1 MIRTNAL
8 KVAAVL
14 ALLAPL
20 APLQAQSYPS
30 RTIRFIVPY
39 PPGGGADITCRMIA
53 QKMQEIMG
61 QSVIVENRPG
71 ASEIVGNEALAR
83 SAPDGYT
90 VGFISNSL
98 PINATLQ
105 PKLPF
110 DVERDFIPVTRMVN
124 VPLVMV
130 VTPSLPVNSIKEL
143 VAMAKASP
151 GKLNFASF
159 GTGGP
164 HGLAMEWFKSVTGT
178 NITAINYKGVGP
190 GMVALQTGEVQ
201 IMFTGLGGGSAAI
214 RAGKIRAIGVTTAK
228 GVASAP
234 NIPPIARDY
243 PEFDMTT
250 WYGMAVAG
258 GTPPDIVGRIHAD
271 VTKALNAPDLRQRT
285 EAQNI
290 ELAPMPQ
297 DQFIALIRHETQLWA
312 KVIKSARI
320 TVN

>member
-1 MIRTNAL
+1 MIRRNIL
-8 KVAAVL
+8 KIAAVL
-14 ALLAPL
+14 ALLAPAASL
-20 APLQAQSYPS
+20 HAQSYPN
-30 RTIRFIVPY
+30 RPIRFIVPY
-39 PPGGGADITCRMIA
+39 APGGGADITCRMIA

-61 QSVIVENRPG
+61 QNVIVENRPG
-71 ASEIVGNEALAR
+71 ASEIVGNEAIAR

-110 DVERDFIPVTRMVN
+110 DVERDFVLVTRMVN

-130 VTPSLPVNSIKEL
+130 VNPSIGVNSVKEL

-178 NITAINYKGVGP
+178 NIVAINYKGVGP

-214 RAGKIRAIGVTTAK
+214 RSGKIKAIGTTIAK
-228 GVASAP
+228 GIAGAP
-234 NIPPIARDY
+234 EIPPIARDY

-250 WYGMAVAG
+250 WYGLAVAA
-258 GTPPDIVGRIHAD
+258 GTPADIVGRLHAD
-271 VTKALNAPDLRQRT
+271 MTRTLNSADLRQRT
-285 EAQNI
+285 EALNI

-297 DQFIALIRHETQLWA
+297 DQFIALVRHEIQLWA
-312 KVIKSARI
+312 KVIKNARI